1 MVAAV
6 EKKLLDSPCG
16 LLTQVFCLLHI
27 FNLVTKGVISP
38 FVSKKKGSSG
48 SEEEEDEEDE
58 ENEAKPTAANDM
70 DDDADGNDDDAVLPL
85 RDQNPVQDME
95 DEKMLDEISQ
105 ELEAILGDRGIPVPL
120 VDNEDLAIA
129 RSVFHKTRRLGHKIH
144 FSASLQDEL
153 REICDHLKITYKT
166 LKRLIDTRWNS
177 LHTMWASFVDIEQA
191 LDELCDPSPKR
202 RSCMVKLSKD
212 QKALKSWKL
221 TDEEWSLV
229 NSIVPLLKTFVYA
242 ANHMQTSKRPML
254 IEVIEYMDTVNSIL
268 EQWVKDKSKPAVI
281 RYGAAKGLGVLDKY
295 YSKTDDSIMYQAAMG
310 ASSTISFFY
319 FWLC

>member
-1 MVAAV
+1 MIAAV
-6 EKKLLDSPCG
+6 EKKLPDSPCG

-129 RSVFHKTRRLGHKIH
+129 RSVFHKTCCLGHKIH
-144 FSASLQDEL
+144 FSAPLQDEL
-153 REICDHLKITYKT
+153 GEICDHLKITYKT
-166 LKRLIDTRWNS
+166 LKRLVDTRWNS
-177 LHTMWASFVDIEQA
+177 VHTMWASFADIEQA

-202 RSCMVKLSKD
+202 GSHTVKLSKD
-212 QKALKSWKL
+212 RKVLKSWKL
-221 TDEEWSLV
+221 TNEEWNLV
-229 NSIVPLLKTFVYA
+229 NSIIPLLKWTLQKPYA

-268 EQWVKDKSKPAVI
+268 EQWVKDESKPAVI
-281 RYGAAKGLGVLDKY
+281 RYGATKGLGVLDKY

-310 ASSTISFFY
+310 A
-319 FWLC
+319 